1 MSFSRTGVGN
11 SSSGGAVCLQVF
23 LFPPVTLAK

>member
-1 MSFSRTGVGN
+1 MTGRC
-11 SSSGGAVCLQVF
+11 ACTF